1 MEVLILLIVLYVFLL
16 LLCCIL
22 VEKLLHNREL
32 NLLSSILAAVL
43 VGAIVAIFIIL
54 IFPTNKDNVLD
65 LLASPLEWFKVLVP
79 LISAILTEIALFL
92 AANTNLQTAKN
103 NQKQSEIIKTDSES
117 KMILEMI
124 KFNNQI
130 LRDIKIADKN
140 IFKDSLLD
148 IFNKLSSTVFLIDR
162 GAVYVKSYLEDETN
176 KNNLLN
182 ILNKLSYAEGTMYDR
197 QKLNL
202 LEIIKH
208 PDIENC
214 RTFWATVNSLSGPIA
229 VKFGVLN
236 SENYYEFNESWDRYL
251 LKGNFITSSLMKR
264 HFFDDIIQKNAAEEI
279 MNQPVSF
286 AEMTEV
292 CSAIFD
298 KNYEKLGHFFRT
310 THRIIKLINNS
321 FDGNM
326 DLKKE
331 YFGILRAQLPDEVL
345 QTIFYNS
352 VYYKKGYGMGLQL
365 VNSNFFG
372 DKDDFEIETTND
384 KIKLYKD
391 SQHIY
396 IKNIIL
402 CSSDCQIIFDFFTSS
417 IDRVKINNSEV
428 FKEKLEKSFESNQVD
443 SYSKSLNSSYKGKKK
458 YNKNS

>member
-79 LISAILTEIALFL
+79 LISAILTGIALFL

-197 QKLNL
+197 
-202 LEIIKH
+202 
-208 PDIENC
+208 
-214 RTFWATVNSLSGPIA
+214 
-229 VKFGVLN
+229 
-236 SENYYEFNESWDRYL
+236 
-251 LKGNFITSSLMKR
+251 
-264 HFFDDIIQKNAAEEI
+264 
-279 MNQPVSF
+279 
-286 AEMTEV
+286 
-292 CSAIFD
+292 
-298 KNYEKLGHFFRT
+298 
-310 THRIIKLINNS
+310 
-321 FDGNM
+321 
-326 DLKKE
+326 
-331 YFGILRAQLPDEVL
+331 
-345 QTIFYNS
+345 
-352 VYYKKGYGMGLQL
+352 
-365 VNSNFFG
+365 
-372 DKDDFEIETTND
+372 
-384 KIKLYKD
+384 
-391 SQHIY
+391 
-396 IKNIIL
+396 
-402 CSSDCQIIFDFFTSS
+402 
-417 IDRVKINNSEV
+417 
-428 FKEKLEKSFESNQVD
+428 
-443 SYSKSLNSSYKGKKK
+443 
-458 YNKNS
+458 